1 MATVKRS
8 YRSPRRREQAEA
20 TRRLIIRAALE
31 LFTERGFAETSIRA
45 VAERADVSDQT
56 IYKAFGDKVGL
67 LYHAALEY
75 IETGGGGA
83 EAELLAALAAEPDP
97 IERIRMAARS
107 SRQLWETGALELDL
121 LVSRG
126 EVRDPRLDELQRR
139 SLAYELET
147 NLAVCAVLFPDGL
160 RRAGYSIDDIAAFI
174 TAIDSGPVISR
185 LRALG
190 WSMDRWEA
198 WAAELL
204 TMFLDPRIVEV
215 PSGGG

>member
-20 TRRLIIRAALE
+20 TRRLILQAALE
-31 LFTERGFAETSIRA
+31 LFIERGFAETSIRG
-45 VAERADVSDQT
+45 VAERAGVSDQT

-67 LYHAALEY
+67 LYHAALRY

-107 SRQLWETGALELDL
+107 SRELWETGALELDL

-147 NLAVCAVLFPDGL
+147 NRAICAVLFPDGL
-160 RRAGYSIDDIAAFI
+160 RRPGSSVDDIAAFI
-174 TAIDSGPVISR
+174 TAIDSGPVMSR
-185 LRALG
+185 LRSLG
-190 WSMDRWEA
+190 WSLGRWEA
-198 WAAELL
+198 WAVELL
-204 TMFLDPRIVEV
+204 TLFLDPLIVEARDEKR
-215 PSGGG
+215 

>member
-1 MATVKRS
+1 MEAVKRS
-8 YRSPRRREQAEA
+8 YRSPRRKEQAEA
-20 TRRLIIRAALE
+20 TRRLILRAALE
-31 LFTERGFAETSIRA
+31 LFTERGFAETSIRS

-67 LYHAALEY
+67 LYHAALQY

-83 EAELLAALAAEPDP
+83 EAEFLAALAAEPDP
-97 IERIRMAARS
+97 IERLRLAARS
-107 SRQLWETGALELDL
+107 SRQLWDSGALELDL

-147 NLAVCAVLFPDGL
+147 NRAICAVLYPDGL
-160 RRAGYSIDDIAAFI
+160 RRAGYSVDDIAAFI

-185 LRALG
+185 LRSLG

-198 WAAELL
+198 WAFELL
-204 TMFLDPRIVEV
+204 VLFLDPRIMEAT
-215 PSGGG
+215 S

>member
-1 MATVKRS
+1 METVKRS

-20 TRRLIIRAALE
+20 TRRLILRAALE

-67 LYHAALEY
+67 LYHAALQY
-75 IETGGGGA
+75 IDTGGGV
-83 EAELLAALAAEPDP
+83 EAELLAALTAEPDP

-139 SLAYELET
+139 SVAYELET
-147 NLAVCAVLFPDGL
+147 NRVICAVLFPEGQ
-160 RRAGYSIDDIAAFI
+160 RRAGYSIDDLAAFI

-185 LRALG
+185 LRSLG

-198 WAAELL
+198 WAVELL
-204 TMFLDPRIVEV
+204 ILFLDPRIVEAT
-215 PSGGG
+215 S

>member
-1 MATVKRS
+1 MEAVKRS
-8 YRSPRRREQAEA
+8 YRSPRRREQALA
-20 TRRLIIRAALE
+20 TRRLILRAALE

-67 LYHAALEY
+67 LYHAALQY
-75 IETGGGGA
+75 IETGGGGE
-83 EAELLAALAAEPDP
+83 EAEFLAALAAEPDP

-147 NLAVCAVLFPDGL
+147 NRAICAVLFPDGL
-160 RRAGYSIDDIAAFI
+160 RHAGYSVDDIAAFI

-185 LRALG
+185 LRSLG

-198 WAAELL
+198 WAVELL
-204 TMFLDPRIVEV
+204 VLFLEPRIVEAT
-215 PSGGG
+215 P

>member
-1 MATVKRS
+1 MEAVKRS

-20 TRRLIIRAALE
+20 TRRLILRAALE

-56 IYKAFGDKVGL
+56 IYKAFGDKVGV

-97 IERIRMAARS
+97 IERIRIAARS
-107 SRQLWETGALELDL
+107 SRQLWESGALELDL

-126 EVRDPRLDELQRR
+126 EVHDARLDELQRR

-147 NLAVCAVLFPDGL
+147 NRAICAVLFPDGL
-160 RRAGYSIDDIAAFI
+160 RHAGYSVDDIAAFI

-185 LRALG
+185 LRSLG
-190 WSMDRWEA
+190 WSMGRWET
-198 WAAELL
+198 WAVELL
-204 TMFLDPRIVEV
+204 TLFLHPKIVEGA
-215 PSGGG
+215 S

>member
-1 MATVKRS
+1 METVKRS

-20 TRRLIIRAALE
+20 TRRLILRAALE

-45 VAERADVSDQT
+45 IAERADVSDQT

-75 IETGGGGA
+75 IQTGGAGV

-139 SLAYELET
+139 SVAYELET
-147 NLAVCAVLFPDGL
+147 NRVICAVLFPEGQ
-160 RRAGYSIDDIAAFI
+160 RRAGYSVDDLAAFI

-185 LRALG
+185 LRSLG

-198 WAAELL
+198 WAVELL
-204 TMFLDPRIVEV
+204 ILFLDPRIVETT
-215 PSGGG
+215 S

>member
-8 YRSPRRREQAEA
+8 YRSPRRREQADA
-20 TRRLIIRAALE
+20 TRRLILRAALE
-31 LFTERGFAETSIRA
+31 LFTQRGFAETSIRA

-67 LYHAALEY
+67 LYHAALRY
-75 IETGGGGA
+75 IETGGGG
-83 EAELLAALAAEPDP
+83 EEEEFLAALAAEPDP

-107 SRQLWETGALELDL
+107 SRQVWETGALELDL

-126 EVRDPRLDELQRR
+126 EVRDPRLDELHRR

-147 NLAVCAVLFPDGL
+147 NRSICAILFPDNL
-160 RRAGYSIDDIAAFI
+160 RRPGYSIDGIAAFI

-185 LRALG
+185 LRSLG
-190 WSMDRWEA
+190 WSMDRWET
-198 WAAELL
+198 WAVELL
-204 TMFLDPRIVEV
+204 VLFLDPRIMEAT
-215 PSGGG
+215 S

>member
-1 MATVKRS
+1 MEAVKRS

-20 TRRLIIRAALE
+20 TRRLILRAALE

-56 IYKAFGDKVGL
+56 IYKAFGDKVGV

-75 IETGGGGA
+75 NETGGGGA

-97 IERIRMAARS
+97 IERIRIAARS
-107 SRQLWETGALELDL
+107 SRQLWESGALELDL

-126 EVRDPRLDELQRR
+126 EVHDARLDELQRR

-147 NLAVCAVLFPDGL
+147 NRAICAVLFPDGL
-160 RRAGYSIDDIAAFI
+160 RHAGYSVDDIAAFI

-185 LRALG
+185 LRSLG

-198 WAAELL
+198 WAVELL
-204 TMFLDPRIVEV
+204 ILFLDPRIVEAT
-215 PSGGG
+215 S